1 MTCGFWWGLGFRVG
15 VGQFHRT
22 SAGGFLCNEPSS
34 KVQRTEKAG
43 SRITVI
49 SSRLR
54 VLGMVSSTVS
64 NEVTVPNVPVIII
77 TPPPHPEVVLRGGL
91 LGQGLGPRWQ

>member
-1 MTCGFWWGLGFRVG
+1 MTCGFCWGLGFRVG

-77 TPPPHPEVVLRGGL
+77 TPPHPEVVLRGGL